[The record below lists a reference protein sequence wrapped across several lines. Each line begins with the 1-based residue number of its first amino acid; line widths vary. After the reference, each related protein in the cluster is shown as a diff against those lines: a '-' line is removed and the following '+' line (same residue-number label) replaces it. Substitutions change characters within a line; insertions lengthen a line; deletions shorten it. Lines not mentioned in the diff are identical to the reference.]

1 MATLEQSPG
10 EAKLPID
17 RKDLIQKFAAL
28 AGLVLLIVAFS
39 LTSSAFL
46 TMSNGVTIALQTSTI
61 AYIGLGATCVIIT
74 SGIDLSVGSVLALAG
89 VVAALA
95 VQVGVPVRVI
105 PAGRLSAT
113 LTLVALLGPPLP
125 TTTT

>member
-1 MATLEQSPG
+1 MWLLPAGMLAPVAVKLLPPEVPLTLPQ
-10 EAKLPID
+10 
-17 RKDLIQKFAAL
+17 
-28 AGLVLLIVAFS
+28 
-39 LTSSAFL
+39 
-46 TMSNGVTIALQTSTI
+46 
-61 AYIGLGATCVIIT
+61 
-74 SGIDLSVGSVLALAG
+74 LALP
-89 VVAALA
+89 LA